1 MSVSRLINIVSFII
15 IQLNPNLPESEI
27 FLDRSK
33 LSARYIPRELPHREK
48 QISMIHTIFKNSYIK
63 PEEFI
68 LTTIQVVGPAGIG
81 KTSTVLKFS
90 ETLETEFK
98 QSGLALKIAYINL
111 KLQGGN
117 KYAIYRF
124 LLEKIA
130 PELPAQG
137 LSAEEMLRYLLT
149 YLREN
154 KTYALIILDEI
165 DYLVRSS
172 KDSGIIYDFTR
183 LNEFDLTKHCNI
195 FGVIFIARSTE
206 FYNKIDQAELST
218 LGRVPIEFPP
228 YSNKQISDILIRR
241 CLESFNP
248 NVVGSD
254 IIDEV
259 SAIAVSPQVN
269 GDVRYALD
277 LILYAGQLAETQGSG
292 RISLDQIRKVHGQS
306 HPSIT
311 TEDIMGLPKN
321 HLVALMAVVK
331 TLSVRKKQYV
341 ELKEIRL
348 HALEL
353 ADEYKMKKFEVEDYL
368 DDLLDQNIIEMKS
381 LKEIGINGAAL
392 NELGPILENQLKKK
406 R

>member
-1 MSVSRLINIVSFII
+1 
-15 IQLNPNLPESEI
+15 
-27 FLDRSK
+27 
-33 LSARYIPRELPHREK
+33 
-48 QISMIHTIFKNSYIK
+48 
-63 PEEFI
+63 
-68 LTTIQVVGPAGIG
+68 
-81 KTSTVLKFS
+81 
-90 ETLETEFK
+90 
-98 QSGLALKIAYINL
+98 
-111 KLQGGN
+111 
-117 KYAIYRF
+117 
-124 LLEKIA
+124 
-130 PELPAQG
+130 
-137 LSAEEMLRYLLT
+137 
-149 YLREN
+149 
-154 KTYALIILDEI
+154 
-165 DYLVRSS
+165 
-172 KDSGIIYDFTR
+172 
-183 LNEFDLTKHCNI
+183 
-195 FGVIFIARSTE
+195 VIFIARSTE
-206 FYNKIDQAELST
+206 FYNRIDQAELST

-306 HPSIT
+306 HPSMT